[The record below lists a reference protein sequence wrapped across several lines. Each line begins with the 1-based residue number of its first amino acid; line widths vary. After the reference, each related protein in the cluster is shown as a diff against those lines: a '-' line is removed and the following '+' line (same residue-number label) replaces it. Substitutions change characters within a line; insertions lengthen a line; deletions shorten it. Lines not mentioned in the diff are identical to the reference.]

1 MFSLFK
7 TTPIP
12 DDGQMDLMEHLA
24 ELRTRI
30 FRSLL
35 YIIVG
40 MVLTYS
46 LYPMFYGL
54 LASPVQEFFGSKA
67 QLVFNNIPDAFML
80 RMQVCLITGLM
91 AAFPLVILEVWGFI
105 APALTETERKPILFL
120 APFSVLLFLAGL
132 GIGYVCLPVTYQWM
146 LTFVDDVPGA
156 SLMQNAKDYVLL
168 TVKILLGF
176 GVSFQLPLL
185 LLFLARVGLIT
196 ADIMTRYWR
205 HAVVGIAAFAAILT
219 PSPDPVSMLMMGIP
233 MAGLYAVSIFLVRAF
248 QPREDGTRSLSFGTM
263 IIVALAPITIL
274 GAVGYWLTRTP
285 AASAVGKTP
294 VPIASPSPSPSPVA
308 TSGGD
313 METLKQMLESLQQ
326 QNAELLKRI
335 EALEAKE
342 ALPIPTPQPMEE
354 KPGEEPLPMRNNQP

>member
-7 TTPIP
+7 TNPIP
-12 DDGQMDLMEHLA
+12 EDGQMDLMEHLA
-24 ELRTRI
+24 ELRSRI

-35 YIIVG
+35 YIIIG

-46 LYPMFYGL
+46 LYPWFYGL

-67 QLVFNNIPDAFML
+67 QLVFSNIPDAFML

-91 AAFPLVILEVWGFI
+91 AAFPLVILEIWGFI
-105 APALTETERKPILFL
+105 GPALTETERKPILFL
-120 APFSVLLFLAGL
+120 APFSVLLSLAGL

-156 SLMQNAKDYVLL
+156 TLMQNAKDYILL

-176 GVSFQLPLL
+176 SVSFQLPLL

-196 ADIMTRYWR
+196 ADIMTKYWR

-263 IIVALAPITIL
+263 LIVALAPITIL

-285 AASAVGKTP
+285 SASATGKP
-294 VPIASPSPSPSPVA
+294 IPIASPSPSPSPAA
-308 TSGGD
+308 TANED
-313 METLKQMLESLQQ
+313 IEAIKQILQSVQQ

-342 ALPIPTPQPMEE
+342 QGAMATPQPVED
-354 KPGEEPLPMRNNQP
+354 KPLEQEPVGNKQP